1 MFQHNA
7 FQYNGFQTGYVV
19 AVEPPEREAGNAF
32 QYSGFQFNGF
42 SVPYFK
48 QQQSTG
54 GWIPSP
60 IERTKE
66 QVEAERVRLG
76 IIEAKKEVKRIVRL
90 LTEKRKEQA
99 TQIEIAK
106 LHTHEYLLKQQL
118 DEARRAYDAL
128 LFRINSNALQ
138 QRLIEQQLLNEVL
151 QDEALRIAEEE
162 AIAQIL
168 AEQERLRQQEEE
180 DIVFVMSMLAVM

>member
-1 MFQHNA
+1 MIPF
-7 FQYNGFQTGYVV
+7 FFFGFFDGAGEV
-19 AVEPPEREAGNAF
+19 VEPQQP
-32 QYSGFQFNGF
+32 
-42 SVPYFK
+42 
-48 QQQSTG
+48 QQSTG

-90 LTEKRKEQA
+90 LTEKKKEQA
-99 TQIEIAK
+99 PQIEIAK
-106 LHTHEYLLKQQL
+106 LHTHEYMLKQQL

-138 QRLIEQQLLNEVL
+138 QRLIEQQLLNEAL
-151 QDEALRIAEEE
+151 QEEALRIAEEE
-162 AIAQIL
+162 AIAQAI